1 MEYKIGIVLALIA
14 IVYAGCAETGQAAV
28 ASFVDYH
35 TASADVTWRYINT
48 YTEQTVTGVF
58 TVSLPDRFSLRTND
72 HSVNWQRIYGYG
84 ELTAVVARSG
94 QVEYKYESVQP
105 FTVYQALFG
114 ELIADRLQGC
124 HLCERRGGGRTAG
137 SRYLRCRTDDIL
149 VRPGNEYPPAHH

>member
-1 MEYKIGIVLALIA
+1 M
-14 IVYAGCAETGQAAV
+14 
-28 ASFVDYH
+28 
-35 TASADVTWRYINT
+35 
-48 YTEQTVTGVF
+48 F

-114 ELIADRLQGC
+114 ELIAAGSKAVTYVSD
-124 HLCERRGGGRTAG
+124 EVVGGRPVA
-137 SRYLRCRTDDIL
+137 RYR
-149 VRPGNEYPPAHH
+149 VPN